1 MSKNTKT
8 KPFLKWVG
16 GKTKILDILIK
27 NLPND
32 INEYHEIF
40 VGGGSMLLKICE
52 LNKSKIINAYDINES
67 LIYTYKN
74 LQSKKKELL
83 TEIEKLQKKYEELP
97 FNGEKGKI
105 KVKTLK
111 ESFESKAKFYYYQRD
126 VFNKIDKKCV
136 KASALFIFI
145 NKTCFRGLYREGPNG
160 FNVPFGNYK
169 KVNIID
175 KNNIEKIAELIKNVN
190 FECLNFE
197 ESLTRVKNNNFVYL
211 DPPYA
216 PENKNSF
223 TSYNKD
229 GFGINSHKKLFK
241 IIKELDADFMMSNHD
256 VKLVR
261 ESFKDEKYKIENI
274 VVMRS
279 IDSKNPGKKTKEVII
294 RNY

>member
-1 MSKNTKT
+1 M
-8 KPFLKWVG
+8 
-16 GKTKILDILIK
+16 IK

-52 LNKSKIINAYDINES
+52 LNKSKIINAYDINKS

-83 TEIEKLQKKYEELP
+83 AEIEKLQKKYNDLP

-111 ESFESKAKFYYYQRD
+111 ESMESKAKFYYYQRD

-169 KVNIID
+169 KINIID
-175 KNNIEKIAELIKNVN
+175 KNNIENIAELIKNVN
-190 FECLNFE
+190 FECLSFE

-279 IDSKNPGKKTKEVII
+279 INSKNPGKKTKEVII